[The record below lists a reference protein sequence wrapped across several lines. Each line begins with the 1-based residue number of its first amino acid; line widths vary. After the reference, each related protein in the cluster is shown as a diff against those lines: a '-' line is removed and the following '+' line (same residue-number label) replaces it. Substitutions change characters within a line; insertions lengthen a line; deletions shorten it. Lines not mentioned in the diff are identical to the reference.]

1 MQNVSAL
8 PVAGLREKPARLVGF
23 MIRRTKEII
32 SFVMGLAVP
41 ALPKDFV
48 REHGAWKKKLAL
60 RSTVLHHA
68 SVSLPCST
76 PI

>member
-23 MIRRTKEII
+23 MIRRAKEII

-48 REHGAWKKKLAL
+48 REHGAWKKKACAPVNCAPSCL
-60 RSTVLHHA
+60 SQ
-68 SVSLPCST
+68 SSM
-76 PI
+76 